1 MRSTLVW
8 SAFVLVIGAA
18 ALFQPATASAQTEVP
33 ITFVQGNKAEITQ
46 EQIDKALATVN
57 EIFKPCDVK
66 FTSAGLKPIDD
77 ATVPQFPIEG
87 GADKMTQEMKDVAKA
102 GQKAAGNP
110 KDQVVVIVVDN
121 FKKADGGSGQPG
133 INGIGG
139 GGEVIIADPQSVEAN
154 TQGAAEFGNSLAH
167 ELGHALGLGHKV
179 LPSDKDYKNQANGE
193 YTQPNI
199 MARSRDV
206 REPAGEVTKDQCDE
220 LKKGAAKFAKK
231 K

>member
-1 MRSTLVW
+1 M
-8 SAFVLVIGAA
+8 IGAA
-18 ALFQPATASAQTEVP
+18 LLFQPGTAAAQTEVP
-33 ITFVQGNKAEITQ
+33 ITFVQGNKAEVTQ

-57 EIFKPCDVK
+57 EIFKKCDVK
-66 FTSAGLKPIDD
+66 FTSAKFVPIND
-77 ATVPQFPIEG
+77 AAAPQTPIEG
-87 GADKMTQEMKDVAKA
+87 GADKMTQEMKDVAAA

-110 KDQVVVIVVDN
+110 KDQVVVVVVDN
-121 FKKADGGSGQPG
+121 FKKADGSGGQPG

-139 GGEVIIADPQSVEAN
+139 GGEVLIADPQSVEAN
-154 TQGAAEFGNSLAH
+154 SQGASEFGNSLAH

-220 LKKGAAKFAKK
+220 LKKEAAKYAKK
-231 K
+231 